1 MTTTIESQAENLIH
15 AINAM
20 KHDHDRNEVDAIM
33 LDSEAAWAYGPT
45 DQVFNPDDGY
55 MMGLKFPDGSGV
67 IMLQEP
73 MPKFKS
79 IFMDLT
85 RPDVVMNSIENL
97 RPAMQAY
104 RVSARDVKRNMR
116 RQAKSRGWMLMWS
129 AKGAMYTKEPGWLHQ
144 RTEDGVYS

>member
-1 MTTTIESQAENLIH
+1 MTTTIESQADSLIH

-73 MPKFKS
+73 TPKFD
-79 IFMDLT
+79 IVIMDL
-85 RPDVVMNSIENL
+85 RKADQIESNMNKL
-97 RPAMQAY
+97 RPEMLAY
-104 RVSARDVKRNMR
+104 SVSARDVKRNMR

-144 RTEDGVYS
+144 RSEDGLYS